1 LAQFG
6 RERGC
11 FDPSGGYRA
20 NEISLVHELPIPI
33 YLNWN
38 RESKDMLADRYRTEL
53 LAIMAGG
60 LEDPISY
67 TVAKAILPNTQR
79 V

>member
-1 LAQFG
+1 
-6 RERGC
+6 
-11 FDPSGGYRA
+11 
-20 NEISLVHELPIPI
+20 
-33 YLNWN
+33 
-38 RESKDMLADRYRTEL
+38 MLADRYRTEL